1 MRFLVEDQP
10 NNLYAIVPEGREPL
24 PALFDSREQAL
35 RLAIKLSQ
43 RAMSTRK
50 THLKLASGQR

>member
-35 RLAIKLSQ
+35 RLANKLSQ
-43 RAMSTRK
+43 RAIHKTRP
-50 THLKLASGQR
+50 KLASGR

>member
-35 RLAIKLSQ
+35 RLANKLSQ
-43 RAMSTRK
+43 RAIHK
-50 THLKLASGQR
+50 TCPKLASGR

>member
-35 RLAIKLSQ
+35 RLANQLSQ
-43 RAMSTRK
+43 RATRK